1 MTKKYRGK
9 DFLFSDDCGFIND
22 EDGESYRYSDGS
34 GYYHGNDGSEGYRYA
49 DDSGYFKGPS
59 GYQTF
64 YDAEDEQD
72 CDTEDEEH
80 SSALISFAEGFGN
93 SIGTILGICVAKIL
107 DNEQRKE
114 AEKEIEQKERE
125 ARKKVWRRQHR
136 KGLIIVALII
146 TLILTSTIGC
156 YEYLIRIPVGYADLD
171 FIGKN

>member
-80 SSALISFAEGFGN
+80 SSALISFAEGFGAKKRGREGNRAKRKRSKKKSVEKTTSKGSNN
-93 SIGTILGICVAKIL
+93 SCFNNYSYIDKYNRVL
-107 DNEQRKE
+107 
-114 AEKEIEQKERE
+114 
-125 ARKKVWRRQHR
+125 
-136 KGLIIVALII
+136 
-146 TLILTSTIGC
+146 
-156 YEYLIRIPVGYADLD
+156 
-171 FIGKN
+171 